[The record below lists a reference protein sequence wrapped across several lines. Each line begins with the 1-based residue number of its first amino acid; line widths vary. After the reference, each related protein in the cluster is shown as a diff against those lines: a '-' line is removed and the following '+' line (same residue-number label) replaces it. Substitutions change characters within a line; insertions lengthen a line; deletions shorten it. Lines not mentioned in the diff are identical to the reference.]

1 MTSNQINSNQI
12 NNERPHYEVRQV
24 WNDGNEEI
32 EIYDLGEL
40 GNEAQ
45 LLIKRRDFLNISLLA
60 TLGAITTTL
69 LSSCDPPTPPPPTP
83 TSVPTSTS
91 TPRSSTSTPAQ
102 YVPGGGGGIC
112 TCNKICTCVPVRRK
126 HCFVMFKGDRSVR

>member
-1 MTSNQINSNQI
+1 MTSNQI

-32 EIYDLGEL
+32 KIYELGEM

-60 TLGAITTTL
+60 TLGAITTAL
-69 LSSCDPPTPPPPTP
+69 LTSCDPPKPPPPTSTP
-83 TSVPTSTS
+83 GPTST
-91 TPRSSTSTPAQ
+91 PNLPSSTSTPVQ
-102 YVPGGGGGIC
+102 YIPSGSGSIC
-112 TCNKICTCVPVRRK
+112 TCNKICTCVPVRK
-126 HCFVMFKGDRSVR
+126 HCFVMFKGDRSVSSGLA